1 MARRRESGMDIV
13 SSVPWP
19 FGIVLG
25 LLAYA
30 AVRYGLPWY
39 FGKVSNPVMQG
50 LGRELTTPAF
60 APLAWMALAACWIA
74 ALVSFIRQLLRR
86 RLLHAQTGPASLG
99 AMSWRQFEMLVGEA
113 FRRQGYRVEETGG
126 DGADGGI
133 DLILRR
139 DGATTLVQC
148 KQWRT
153 RRVSVM
159 VVREMF
165 GLLVHHGAAAV
176 KIVALGDYTP
186 DALRFAHG
194 KPIEL
199 IHGEALFAMMRVAQ
213 TNRAQRAPD
222 LHASADETLTTTGA
236 PADYRPRS
244 SRGTRTHGPLPAL
257 AFAIIASLIVF
268 YVVTRTLTQAAPSAA
283 APLPT
288 VGVIASPAAPPVS
301 APIAAPTQLPQH
313 ADHTQV
319 PRTPAELREW
329 KRSNAEAMKI
339 LEKTTPEVPRP

>member
-25 LLAYA
+25 MLAYA
-30 AVRYGLPWY
+30 AVRHGLPWY
-39 FGKVSNPVMQG
+39 FGTLSNPVMQG

-74 ALVSFIRQLLRR
+74 ALVSFIRQLLRQ

-165 GLLVHHGAAAV
+165 GLLVHHGAASV

-199 IHGEALFAMMRVAQ
+199 IHGDALLMLVREAQ

-222 LHASADETLTTTGA
+222 KHASADAAFATTGT

-244 SRGTRTHGPLPAL
+244 ARGARMRGPLPAL
-257 AFAIIASLIVF
+257 AFAIIASLLVF
-268 YVVTRTLTQAAPSAA
+268 YVVTRTLTQITRLAA
-283 APLPT
+283 APTPALGM
-288 VGVIASPAAPPVS
+288 VAIPAAPPITAS
-301 APIAAPTQLPQH
+301 IAARAPLPQPVDD
-313 ADHTQV
+313 AQV

-329 KRSNAEAMKI
+329 KRRNAEAMKI

>member
-1 MARRRESGMDIV
+1 MDIV

-25 LLAYA
+25 MLAYA
-30 AVRYGLPWY
+30 AVRHGLPWY
-39 FGKVSNPVMQG
+39 FGKVSNPVMHG

-60 APLAWMALAACWIA
+60 APLAWMALAVFWIA

-86 RLLHAQTGPASLG
+86 RLLRAQTGPASLA

-176 KIVALGDYTP
+176 KIVTLGDYTP
-186 DALRFAHG
+186 DALRFAQG

-199 IHGEALFAMMRVAQ
+199 IHGDALLAIVREAQ
-213 TNRAQRAPD
+213 TKRTQRAPD
-222 LHASADETLTTTGA
+222 LRAPADAAFATTGS

-244 SRGTRTHGPLPAL
+244 ARGTRTHGPLPAL
-257 AFAIIASLIVF
+257 VFAVITSLLVF
-268 YVVTRTLTQAAPSAA
+268 YVVTRTLTQATRPATAPHAA
-283 APLPT
+283 I
-288 VGVIASPAAPPVS
+288 GVMAIPATPPIS
-301 APIAAPTQLPQH
+301 APIAAPAQVPQPADYAQL
-313 ADHTQV
+313 
-319 PRTPAELREW
+319 PRTPAELRQW
-329 KRSNAEAMKI
+329 KRRNAEAMKI

>member
-1 MARRRESGMDIV
+1 MDIV
-13 SSVPWP
+13 ASMPWP
-19 FGIVLG
+19 FGIALG
-25 LLAYA
+25 ILAYA
-30 AVRYGLPWY
+30 AVRHGLPWW
-39 FGKVSNPVMQG
+39 FGKINNPVMQG

-74 ALVSFIRQLLRR
+74 ALASFIRQLLRR
-86 RLLHAQTGPASLG
+86 RLLHAQTGPTSLG
-99 AMSWRQFEMLVGEA
+99 AMNWRQFEILVGEA
-113 FRRQGYRVEETGG
+113 FRRQGYRVEETGR

-148 KQWRT
+148 KQWHSRP
-153 RRVSVM
+153 VSVM

-186 DALRFAHG
+186 DARRFAQG

-199 IHGEALFAMMRVAQ
+199 IHGDALLAMVREAQ

-222 LHASADETLTTTGA
+222 LHASADAAFATTGS

-244 SRGTRTHGPLPAL
+244 ARGTRSHGPLPAL
-257 AFAIIASLIVF
+257 VFAIIASLLVF
-268 YVVTRTLTQAAPSAA
+268 YVVTRTLTQATRPAA
-283 APLPT
+283 APTPA
-288 VGVIASPAAPPVS
+288 VGVMAIPTTPLLS
-301 APIAAPTQLPQH
+301 APIAAPAQVPQP
-313 ADHTQV
+313 ADDTQV
-319 PRTPAELREW
+319 PRTPAELRQW
-329 KRSNAEAMKI
+329 KRRNAEAMKI